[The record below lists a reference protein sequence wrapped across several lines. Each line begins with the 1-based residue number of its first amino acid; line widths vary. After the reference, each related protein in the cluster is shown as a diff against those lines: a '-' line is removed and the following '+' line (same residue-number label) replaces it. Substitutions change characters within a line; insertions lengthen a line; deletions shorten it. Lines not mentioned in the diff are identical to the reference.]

1 MRVTVELK
9 GPLAVSRGEK
19 LVALEVPQ
27 RATVREI
34 LNGLGLDEKYV
45 GLLAVKN
52 VKVNL
57 DSYLGEDDVLTVFPV
72 VAGG

>member
-9 GPLAVSRGEK
+9 GPLVVSCDEK
-19 LVALEVPQ
+19 HIILEVPPGT
-27 RATVREI
+27 TVRQV
-34 LNGLGLDEKYV
+34 LNVLDLDGKHI
-45 GLLAVKN
+45 GLLAVNN

-57 DSYLGEDDVLTVFPV
+57 DSYLGDDDHLTVFPV